1 MAEAVTAGRK
11 PKQGNLVKNEGI
23 AIYAMTKDPWYK
35 VSKYM
40 KILPPWAKL
49 RGGWSY
55 IKNRYPDTMYKVTLA
70 FKSVAEATAGWER
83 WARRDTIAKALKG
96 KSFGGK
102 PRPKGRVPTK
112 ADIEAVLRMV

>member
-1 MAEAVTAGRK
+1 MAEVVTVGRK

-49 RGGWSY
+49 RFGWKY
-55 IKNRYPDTMYKVTLA
+55 IKDNYPDSTYKVTLA
-70 FKSVAEATAGWER
+70 FQKVAHATAGWER
-83 WARRDTIAKALKG
+83 WTRRETIAKALKG

-102 PRPKGRVPTK
+102 PRKKGTKPTS
-112 ADIEAVLRMV
+112 ADIQAVLGMV